1 MRKWHYKCAVNA
13 TSIKEILIASH
24 IVPWREANDKER
36 LDVDNGLLLS
46 PTYDA
51 LFDKYLISFDNQG
64 KIILSKSMNKKEFYK
79 LGVTGKEQINNLS
92 VGNEK
97 YLERHRKK
105 IINL

>member
-1 MRKWHYKCAVNA
+1 
-13 TSIKEILIASH
+13 
-24 IVPWREANDKER
+24 
-36 LDVDNGLLLS
+36 
-46 PTYDA
+46 
-51 LFDKYLISFDNQG
+51 
-64 KIILSKSMNKKEFYK
+64 MNKKEFYK